1 MQTNETGL
9 YGLVLYCRRNQKR
22 KKNSKDRGG
31 ESCPLPYHMEGN
43 MKEVKIVIDGKEYA
57 KTHPMVKDWRNLVE
71 YQAKNN
77 GKNMMLDEG
86 PLDDAIHLIA
96 EYIDAPEQ
104 EIKEKCTLDV
114 IISAFRLIDDNILE
128 AFIGV
133 DTEKNAEGRQRP
145 KK

>member
-1 MQTNETGL
+1 
-9 YGLVLYCRRNQKR
+9 
-22 KKNSKDRGG
+22 
-31 ESCPLPYHMEGN
+31 

-133 DTEKNAEGRQRP
+133 DPEKNAEGRQRP